1 MHRLKEHTKK
11 SHGSEK
17 VFKEEMKMDF
27 EDQIVVKSERKKV
40 GKKVRQ
46 IKEEVGV
53 GQPVSTVKDNAAN
66 SCGTV
71 LPTTTILTGLPTN
84 IPLLVQAANGQVY
97 LLSTP
102 NIQSTPMTSSGG
114 HIFLPSNS
122 SIDFLPSNQTLFFPA
137 QQQQQQF
144 QQQQLQQQQQQQF
157 QQAPTN
163 FFQMQPTL
171 ASESLVNSA
180 LQAAASASAI
190 AANAALNQ
198 NVKVSNR
205 ETIQQEDKQQQQQQ
219 QQQQL
224 RRQKSLS
231 LMQQQ
236 QLQNNNEHQIH
247 SSPLNSIGTSS
258 TFNTDKLSQKRARLV
273 GETVSPFISEDN
285 KSPLS
290 HVGSENGIKKVN
302 TLTSANI
309 DPRGCQITSSSL
321 IRGCNKDRGVRPP
334 QDPTSYGRCVV
345 VVENAKR
352 KRRNDIV
359 RAAML

>member
-1 MHRLKEHTKK
+1 
-11 SHGSEK
+11 
-17 VFKEEMKMDF
+17 MDF
-27 EDQIVVKSERKKV
+27 SDHQIVVKSESKKV

-46 IKEEVGV
+46 IKEEVV
-53 GQPVSTVKDNAAN
+53 LGQPVSVVKDNSVN

-71 LPTTTILTGLPTN
+71 LPTATILTGLPTN

-97 LLSTP
+97 LLSAP
-102 NIQSTPMTSSGG
+102 NIQNTQMTSSGG

-137 QQQQQQF
+137 QQQQQ
-144 QQQQLQQQQQQQF
+144 LQQQQQQF
-157 QQAPTN
+157 QQASTN
-163 FFQMQPTL
+163 FFQMQPSSL
-171 ASESLVNSA
+171 ASESLVSSA

-198 NVKVSNR
+198 NGKVSNR

-219 QQQQL
+219 QQQHQQHQ

-231 LMQQQ
+231 LMQQLQ
-236 QLQNNNEHQIH
+236 QHINEHQIH
-247 SSPLNSIGTSS
+247 SSPVNSIGTSS
-258 TFNTDKLSQKRARLV
+258 TFNTDKLSAKRARLV
-273 GETVSPFISEDN
+273 GETVSSFISEGS

-290 HVGSENGIKKVN
+290 EHGIKKVN

-321 IRGCNKDRGVRPP
+321 IRSCNKDRGVRPP

-345 VVENAKR
+345 DAKR
-352 KRRNDIV
+352 KRRSDIV
-359 RAAML
+359 RAAMLESEIA